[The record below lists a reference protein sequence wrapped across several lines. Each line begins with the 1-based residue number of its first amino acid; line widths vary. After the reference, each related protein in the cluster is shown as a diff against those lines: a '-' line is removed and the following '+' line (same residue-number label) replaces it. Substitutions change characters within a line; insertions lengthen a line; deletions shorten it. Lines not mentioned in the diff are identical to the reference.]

1 MNARANRM
9 GAREAR
15 ARARSGF
22 TRRARRRRLDGVDGV
37 VRVRVGV
44 EGDVRGTSS
53 MLATRDA
60 RELTLKTLVGGG
72 ETDDDGSESEG
83 ETDGSEAETDGC

>member
-53 MLATRDA
+53 MLAPRDA
-60 RELTLKTLVGGG
+60 RELTLKTLVLYTSFGKPHLGRIHA
-72 ETDDDGSESEG
+72 DRSEK
-83 ETDGSEAETDGC
+83 